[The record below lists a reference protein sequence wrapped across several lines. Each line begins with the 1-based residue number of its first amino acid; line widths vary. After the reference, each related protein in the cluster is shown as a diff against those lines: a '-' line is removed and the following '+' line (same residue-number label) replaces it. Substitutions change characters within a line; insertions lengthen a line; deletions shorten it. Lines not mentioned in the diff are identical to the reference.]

1 MVITPDLL
9 FIVNLL
15 SQFATNSRKIY
26 WEAIKHTIAYFK
38 DIINYGITYIY
49 IYSVS
54 LQPVEFVNSDY
65 ANDWDTQR

>member
-26 WEAIKHTIAYFK
+26 WKAIKHTIAYFK
-38 DIINYGITYIY
+38 DIIDYGITYIY
-49 IYSVS
+49 IYGVS
-54 LQPVEFVNSDY
+54 L
-65 ANDWDTQR
+65 